1 LNYRC
6 VYTSISVGVEEMK
19 TISVIT
25 RKGGSGKTTLSACL
39 SVAAVQSGLMTVA
52 LDLDP
57 QASLCLWSDLRD
69 DEQPPIIPVPAS
81 RLKHVLEGAEKEG
94 CALAIIDTMPHAESS
109 ILAAARVAD
118 LCLIPV
124 RASVLDLGAI
134 AQTVD
139 ICKLA
144 GVPHVAV
151 INAVKSRALLQEA
164 KQAITSLGLELCPV
178 PVWDRTD
185 YPRAMGAGLTPTEYA
200 PEDKAASEIARLYK
214 WIFQRL

>member
-1 LNYRC
+1 
-6 VYTSISVGVEEMK
+6 MK
-19 TISVIT
+19 TISVVT

-39 SVAAVQSGLMTVA
+39 AVSAVQSSLVTVA

-69 DEQPPIIPVPAS
+69 EDQPPIIPVPAS
-81 RLKHVLEGAEKEG
+81 RITQVLEGADKEG
-94 CALAIIDTMPHAESS
+94 CDLAIIDTMPHAEGS
-109 ILAAARVAD
+109 ILTAARAAD

-144 GVPHVAV
+144 DVPYVAV
-151 INAVKSRALLQEA
+151 INAVKSKALLNEA
-164 KQAITSLGLELCPV
+164 
-178 PVWDRTD
+178 
-185 YPRAMGAGLTPTEYA
+185 
-200 PEDKAASEIARLYK
+200 
-214 WIFQRL
+214 